1 MCIRDR
7 AKPVQ
12 QAIEKADTLIEALSW
27 IRQFRD
33 KTTVIKL
40 GGSMLSDSEA
50 IKNILLDILFMES
63 VGMRPVVVHGAGSRI
78 STAMQDAG
86 IEPRFVA
93 GRRYTDQATLEIVEK
108 VLAQDT
114 NQELAET
121 FEKIGGRA
129 MTLNFDSTPVLTG
142 RLLKLND
149 DQGQPIDLGFV
160 GEITK
165 VDRLVIDNLCYAGQV
180 PFIPSMAETED
191 GQKLNVNADT
201 VATKV
206 AQELNAHKLVVLSDI
221 PGVLRDPDDPESIIS
236 SLSRSEALALIE
248 DGTISGGMI
257 PKIEACLETL
267 DRGVQKIHIIDGRL
281 RHSLLLET
289 YTSDGIG
296 TLISSDAA

>member
-1 MCIRDR
+1 M
-7 AKPVQ
+7 Q

-40 GGSMLSDSEA
+40 GGSMLSDPEA
-50 IKNILLDILFMES
+50 IKSILLDILFMES

-78 STAMQDAG
+78 SAAMQAAG

-93 GRRYTDQATLEIVEK
+93 GRRYTDQATLEIVQK

-142 RLLKLND
+142 QLLKLND

-206 AQELNAHKLVVLSDI
+206 AQELNAHKLVVLSDV

-236 SLSRSEALALIE
+236 SLTRGEAQALIE

-257 PKIEACLETL
+257 PKIEACLETI
-267 DRGVQKIHIIDGRL
+267 DRGVNKVHIIDGRL

-296 TLISSDAA
+296 TLISSDDA

>member
-1 MCIRDR
+1 M
-7 AKPVQ
+7 Q

-40 GGSMLSDSEA
+40 GGSMLSDPEA
-50 IKNILLDILFMES
+50 IKSILLDILFMES

-78 STAMQDAG
+78 SAAMQAAG

-93 GRRYTDQATLEIVEK
+93 GRRYTDQATLEIVQK

-142 RLLKLND
+142 QLLKLND

-206 AQELNAHKLVVLSDI
+206 AQELNAHKLVVLSDV

-236 SLSRSEALALIE
+236 SLTRSEAQALIE
-248 DGTISGGMI
+248 DGRISGGMI
-257 PKIEACLETL
+257 PKIEACLETI
-267 DRGVQKIHIIDGRL
+267 DRGVNKVHIIDGRL

-296 TLISSDAA
+296 TLISSDDA